1 MRATAAL
8 GGAYERMQMQRATV
22 LAAASRTPRD
32 HDVGVMPRAPLSTK
46 PHEPLWVFGYGSIV
60 WNVGFEYVSTRT
72 LCARGFR
79 RRFYQGSTDHR
90 GTVEFPGRTVTLEHC
105 DAREVVWGAAYEVA
119 PEHRERVIEY
129 LEVREKQYDAR
140 IEMDLFDSAD
150 EGAEPVIRNAVTYIA
165 TPSEYNLNW
174 LGEADDLAEQ
184 IARARGPSGENC
196 EYLYNLAI
204 AMRDIGVEDDH
215 LYNLEAAVRA
225 IRGEE

>member
-1 MRATAAL
+1 MRAAL
-8 GGAYERMQMQRATV
+8 KMFEPTRRHTT
-22 LAAASRTPRD
+22 LAASRTPRD
-32 HDVGVMPRAPLSTK
+32 HDVGVMPRAPLSTQA
-46 PHEPLWVFGYGSIV
+46 HEPLWVFGYGSIV

-72 LCARGFR
+72 LCARGYR

-90 GTVEFPGRTVTLEHC
+90 GTVDFPGRTVTLERC

-129 LEVREKQYDAR
+129 LEIREKQYDAR
-140 IEMDLFDSAD
+140 IEMDLYESAD
-150 EGAEPVIRNAVTYIA
+150 ESAHPVIRNAVTYIA

-184 IARARGPSGENC
+184 IARAKGPSGENC

-225 IRGEE
+225 IRGDVDVDCK